1 MPEVADHNLR
11 TAIDALCAR
20 LQSDLQTEVA
30 QVTTRY
36 EEERERAR
44 RDNDAEWSAKLEA
57 VRQEWHGRL
66 QAGLADA
73 AADADQRLASEI
85 ERARRET
92 EKLSQA
98 ATEAADRHRKE
109 IEAVRD
115 EWHGRLQSGLA
126 DAAAD
131 TERRLASEAERGRV
145 EIESLTKAAADA
157 ADRHRKEIEKVR
169 EEWQGRLQA
178 GIADASADAE
188 RRLIAETDRIRREAD
203 KAAAESAERIRQEVR
218 KEMELA
224 ASASTAQ
231 LRTEMEQAAT
241 HSTTRL
247 REELAQAAAQATAR
261 LREEM
266 DRALATER
274 ERANAEIE
282 GERARVQTL
291 LAAERDRSTADIEA
305 ERLIAQALSAAL
317 EEAKAAVALERE
329 AARERAASLLEITE
343 TEHAIME
350 AQAVVDARVAERQA
364 QLAVVERLLGA
375 VRAIDGGRSL
385 TDTLTNL
392 THATA
397 SVAPRA
403 ALFIVANGVNGQELQ
418 GWKATGFGDDSPA
431 GLRLSPDDRAAR
443 GLLDVAV
450 TTGRAVS
457 TATEPAPAFALLPPD
472 RAALAV
478 PILVGGQSV
487 AVLYA
492 DDASVPEPE
501 APASWPEA
509 IQVLAAHASAC
520 LSQITA
526 VRTTQAMHQM
536 AAASGAR
543 SAPVASAGGAPAG
556 EEDSSARRYAR
567 LLVSEIKLYN
577 EAAVRTGREK
587 RDLLDRLGPEI
598 ERARRLYEERVST
611 AVGARAAYFQQE
623 LVHTLA
629 DGDSALLGGS
639 V

>member
-1 MPEVADHNLR
+1 MPEMADHDLR

-20 LQSDLQTEVA
+20 LQADLQTQVT
-30 QVTTRY
+30 QVTTRH
-36 EEERERAR
+36 EEERESAR
-44 RDNDAEWSAKLEA
+44 RENEAQWVARLDA
-57 VRQEWHGRL
+57 VREEWNGRL
-66 QAGLADA
+66 QTTLADA
-73 AADADQRLASEI
+73 AAE
-85 ERARRET
+85 
-92 EKLSQA
+92 
-98 ATEAADRHRKE
+98 
-109 IEAVRD
+109 
-115 EWHGRLQSGLA
+115 
-126 DAAAD
+126 
-131 TERRLASEAERGRV
+131 TERRLAGEAERGRV

-157 ADRHRKEIEKVR
+157 ADRHRKEIEAVR

-188 RRLIAETDRIRREAD
+188 RRLMTETDRIRREAES
-203 KAAAESAERIRQEVR
+203 AAAESAERIRQEVR
-218 KEMELA
+218 IEMEQA

-247 REELAQAAAQATAR
+247 REELARAAAHATAR

-274 ERANAEIE
+274 ERASKEIE
-282 GERARVQTL
+282 GERSRVQTL

-305 ERLIAQALSAAL
+305 ERLKAEALAADL
-317 EEAKAAVALERE
+317 EEAKAAVARERE
-329 AARERAASLLEITE
+329 AARERAASLLEVTE
-343 TEHAIME
+343 TEQAIME

-418 GWKATGFGDDSPA
+418 GWKANGFGDDSPA
-431 GLRLSPDDRAAR
+431 GLRLSADDRAAR

-457 TATEPAPAFALLPPD
+457 TATEPAPAFAMLPQD
-472 RAALAV
+472 RAGLAV

-536 AAASGAR
+536 AAASGFR
-543 SAPVASAGGAPAG
+543 SGAVGSATAAPAG

-587 RDLLDRLGPEI
+587 RDLLNRLGPEI

-629 DGDSALLGGS
+629 DGDSALLG
-639 V
+639 